1 MIPCGMETKRET
13 WRRFWPPCATV
24 ATFSGLL
31 VDFRGAASKVGAMWP
46 LIDALLPIIALAGA
60 TGGSIWLTGTV
71 WEWWPP
77 RKARQ
82 RKIAEFSTMAPNLYR
97 LSRLTSNSHHYQE
110 IRAIAFHLIELGIST
125 PDPSE
130 IGYEEGAWKSF
141 LEELGNLAV
150 HGLLTRARKEN
161 LHEDAPAS
169 GSAASKTSW
178 LRRARRV

>member
-1 MIPCGMETKRET
+1 METKRET

-46 LIDALLPIIALAGA
+46 LIDALLPIFALSGA
-60 TGGSIWLTGTV
+60 TGGSIWLAGTI

-82 RKIAEFSTMAPNLYR
+82 KEIAEFSALTRELYR
-97 LSRLTSNSHHYQE
+97 LSGLTSNPHHYQE
-110 IRAIAFHLIELGIST
+110 IRVIAYHLNELGVST

-130 IGYEEGAWKSF
+130 IGDEEGAWQPF
-141 LEELGNLAV
+141 LEKLGNFATRGQLA
-150 HGLLTRARKEN
+150 K
-161 LHEDAPAS
+161 
-169 GSAASKTSW
+169 
-178 LRRARRV
+178 ARRQ

>member
-1 MIPCGMETKRET
+1 METKRET

-82 RKIAEFSTMAPNLYR
+82 RETAEFSAMAPKLYS
-97 LSRLTSNSHHYQE
+97 LSINSYHYRE
-110 IRAIAFHLIELGIST
+110 IRAIAFHIIELGIST
-125 PDPSE
+125 PDLSE
-130 IGYEEGAWKSF
+130 IEDEEGAWKPF
-141 LEELGNLAV
+141 LEELGNFAAR
-150 HGLLTRARKEN
+150 GLLTRARKRF
-161 LHEDAPAS
+161 
-169 GSAASKTSW
+169 GGT
-178 LRRARRV
+178 